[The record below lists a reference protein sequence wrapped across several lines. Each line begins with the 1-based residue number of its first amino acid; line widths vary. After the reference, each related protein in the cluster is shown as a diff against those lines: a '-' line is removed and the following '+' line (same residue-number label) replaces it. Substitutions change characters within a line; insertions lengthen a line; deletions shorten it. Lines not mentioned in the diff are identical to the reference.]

1 MHNAKGMF
9 RLDRSKGVLKP
20 ATSDTKEIYP
30 TRCIRMY
37 IYIYLSLS
45 LSLSLSPVGKAT
57 WHPFTQK
64 QESSEILTSRYNPE
78 RPTFGE
84 LHQFL

>member
-37 IYIYLSLS
+37 ILEGLILDHGIDQIFPLVPH
-45 LSLSLSPVGKAT
+45 LEPFFWERFLVAICQAAGEAT
-57 WHPFTQK
+57 
-64 QESSEILTSRYNPE
+64 RVAA
-78 RPTFGE
+78 
-84 LHQFL
+84 